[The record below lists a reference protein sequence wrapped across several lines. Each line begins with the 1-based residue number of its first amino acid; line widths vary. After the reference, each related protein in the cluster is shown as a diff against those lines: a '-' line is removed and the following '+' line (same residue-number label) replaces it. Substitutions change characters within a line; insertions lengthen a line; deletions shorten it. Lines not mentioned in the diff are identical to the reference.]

1 MKRKN
6 RGKVNLIVGGTSFI
20 GKMLA
25 SRLSRKGERV
35 FSTYQRKRKKDLK
48 SAEGVRFLPCDVT
61 NKREITGVIRRV
73 RPDCIYYLAAQGS
86 VRKSWLDPAGTI
98 DVNFSGGL
106 YAMDALRDLGLD
118 SKFVVFSSGV
128 AYGESHLS
136 GKKLREEACLRP
148 KEPYGLSKLAI
159 DFLARMY
166 AKVFGIHAIIL
177 RLVNLVGP
185 GQSVSFSLSNF
196 AYQIAGIEAG
206 KLEPVLRVGNLESR
220 RDYLDIRDALR
231 AMDAAIARGGKGG
244 VYNVGSGKTR
254 LLGDILNDFL
264 CLSHLGKGRVKII
277 RNLSLSSKD
286 EIPSM
291 CLDASRLR
299 RLSGWRPEISF
310 RETLKNILDYWRAHW
325 NET

>member
-1 MKRKN
+1 MARKN
-6 RGKVNLIVGGTSFI
+6 RARINLIVGGTSFI
-20 GKMLA
+20 GKT
-25 SRLSRKGERV
+25 LSSHLLLRGEKV
-35 FSTYQRKRKKDLK
+35 VSTYQRKRKKGLQPRAGL
-48 SAEGVRFLPCDVT
+48 SFLPCDV
-61 NKREITGVIRRV
+61 REKKEMVRLIRKV
-73 RPDCIYYLAAQGS
+73 RPDCVYYLAAQGS
-86 VRKSWLDPAGTI
+86 VRKSWLDPEGTI

-106 YAMDALRDLGLD
+106 YALEALRDFGLN

-128 AYGESHLS
+128 AYGESHLC
-136 GKKLREEACLRP
+136 GRKLREDACLLP
-148 KEPYGLSKLAI
+148 KDPYGLSKLAI

-166 AKVFGIHAIIL
+166 AKVFGIHTIVL

-206 KLEPVLRVGNLESR
+206 KLAPVLRVGSLDSR

-231 AMDAAIARGGKGG
+231 AVDAAIAKGEKGG

-254 LLGDILNDFL
+254 LLGDVLNEFL
-264 CLSHLGKGRVKII
+264 CLAHLGRGRVKII
-277 RNLSLSSKD
+277 RDLSLSSKD

-291 CLDASRLR
+291 SLDSSRLR
-299 RLSGWRPEISF
+299 RLSGWRPKINF
-310 RETLKNILDYWRAHW
+310 RETLKSILDYWRAYW